1 MQRSLG
7 LIKSGDHRL
16 TTDESDKTA
25 NLLAHTH
32 TDHVERDKFSIKS
45 NDVAGLRKFVLIEWN
60 ERDRLAARSHQ

>member
-1 MQRSLG
+1 M
-7 LIKSGDHRL
+7 